1 MKNRDKEKG
10 KDENGGQR
18 IYSKNTAYHFHYHK
32 FVLIMN
38 IKHDK
43 DILIQNS

>member
-1 MKNRDKEKG
+1 MKNRNKGKG

-38 IKHDK
+38 I
-43 DILIQNS
+43 